1 MIGNNT
7 QRNRNRLGRPGFT
20 FMEMIVVVTIF
31 SILIMAT
38 SDIFMRA
45 QRTQRKTAALQ
56 RLQDDARFLTQKVTS
71 ELQAGSIDYAD
82 VAYTNAQSC
91 DAAAPSAI
99 KPIDGNSIL
108 ALRRFDGSHLYIK
121 KDDTS
126 GVCVDEESTPCLAM
140 SDDNVTW
147 SSASSRGVK
156 IESLAF
162 YISPDKD
169 PFLFCEQSATYLRNV
184 QPRVTISLKA
194 SATVK
199 GLRDAVKLSVQTTIS
214 SREYKR

>member
-1 MIGNNT
+1 
-7 QRNRNRLGRPGFT
+7 
-20 FMEMIVVVTIF
+20 MEMIVVVTIF

-56 RLQDDARFLTQKVTS
+56 RLQDDARFLMQKVTS

-82 VAYTNAQSC
+82 VVYTNAQSC
-91 DAAAPSAI
+91 DAEAPSAI
-99 KPIDGNSIL
+99 KPVDGNSIL

-121 KDDTS
+121 KETTP
-126 GVCVDEESTPCLAM
+126 GVCVNEESTPCLAM
-140 SDDNVTW
+140 SDDNSIW
-147 SSASSRGVK
+147 SSASSKGVT
-156 IESLAF
+156 IESLVF

-169 PFLFCEQSATYLRNV
+169 PFLFCDQTASYIRDA

-199 GLRDAVKLSVQTTIS
+199 GLRDAAKLSIQTTIS